1 MWKIYIESYKGEKTI
16 KPVKEIMSPLEHCLS
31 PTNTLM
37 EALSIMYKQKWNT
50 IPVTNSSGKLI
61 GVFTRSSLY
70 QMILSD
76 VSKDTTISEY
86 IKKDVGT
93 VLEDMNAEL
102 LEKLISKSRV
112 GTGIVVNKQGAPV
125 GIFTKT
131 NAVMNYVRETKLLKE
146 QLEKVLQTSNLGAIM
161 TDENN
166 QMIFVNEKITDM
178 IGIPYSSLINEN
190 LENYIPQLEQFSE
203 KMEAH
208 FPMVFQSEHYMV
220 RLSKYDLENGKQGYI
235 TLFQNVSEL
244 ENLTRE
250 LKSQKKWKTLLQSVI
265 HNAYDGLVMINE
277 KEEVTFISPSLI
289 ELFDLYEQE
298 LDMREIESVLPH
310 LHLPH
315 VMKTGVAEV
324 SEFMQVKGIDY
335 IVHRIPV
342 YQDEQIIGA
351 IGKIVYR
358 QLHEVRELFKSA
370 EINDRKSL
378 NSTKLEK
385 SRFTFDQILSH
396 DKQMDKLMR
405 SGMKAAK
412 VKTTV
417 LIFGESGTGK
427 ELFAHAIHSASPF
440 GKGPFITV
448 NCAAIPEHLLE
459 SEFFGYEEGA
469 FTGAKHKGKIGKF
482 DMANGGTLFLDEI
495 GDMSL
500 PIQAKLLRVLQEREF
515 YRVGGT
521 ERISVNVR
529 IIAATNRSLEK
540 MVAAGDFREDLFYRL
555 NVISFEIPP
564 LRRRKKDILLL
575 SEAFI
580 KEFNKQNGT
589 SITGWNPLFE
599 KAILEYDWPGNIRE
613 LRNVWER
620 AMIFAEDGKVGLEDI
635 PEYILQKVGYD
646 FFLNEEEEDET
657 QPLLEKA
664 EQMAIQKALEMSA
677 GNKSKACLLLGISR
691 SVLYDKLKK
700 YDWLLP
706 ESPLLKQQK

>member
-1 MWKIYIESYKGEKTI
+1 
-16 KPVKEIMSPLEHCLS
+16 MSPLEHHLS

-70 QMILSD
+70 QMVLED
-76 VSKDTTISEY
+76 ATKDTIISEY

-93 VLEDMNAEL
+93 VLEDVNAEL

-131 NAVMNYVRETKLLKE
+131 NAVMNYVKETKLLKE

-166 QMIFVNEKITDM
+166 KIIFVNEKCAEM
-178 IGIPYSSLINEN
+178 IGISYPSLINES
-190 LENYIPQLEQFSE
+190 LEMFIPQLEQFSG

-208 FPMVFQSEHYMV
+208 FPMVFQTEHYMV
-220 RLSKYDLENGKQGYI
+220 RLSRYDLESGRQGYI
-235 TLFQNVSEL
+235 SLFQNVSEL

-250 LKSQKKWKTLLQSVI
+250 LKFQTKWKTLLQSVI
-265 HNAYDGLVMINE
+265 HNAYDGLIMINE
-277 KEEVTFISPSLI
+277 REEITFISPSLI
-289 ELFDLYEQE
+289 ELFNLYEQPLE
-298 LDMREIESVLPH
+298 MKEINTILPH
-310 LHLPH
+310 LNLPH
-315 VMKTGVAEV
+315 VLKTGVAEV
-324 SEFMQVKGIDY
+324 SEFMQIKGIDY

-370 EINDRKSL
+370 EENNKIKRAH
-378 NSTKLEK
+378 TKLEN
-385 SRFTFDQILSH
+385 SRFTFDQILST
-396 DKQMDKLMR
+396 DSQMEKLMR

-440 GKGPFITV
+440 NTGPFITV

-500 PIQAKLLRVLQEREF
+500 SIQAKLLRVLQEREF

-521 ERISVNVR
+521 ERIRVNVR
-529 IIAATNRSLEK
+529 IIAATNRSLES
-540 MVAAGDFREDLFYRL
+540 MVAAGEFREDLFYRL

-564 LRRRKKDILLL
+564 LRRRKRDILLL
-575 SEAFI
+575 SEEFI
-580 KEFNKQNGT
+580 KEFNQQNGT
-589 SITGWNPLFE
+589 SITGWDPLFE
-599 KAILEYDWPGNIRE
+599 KAILEYNWPGNIRE

-620 AMIFAEDGKVGLEDI
+620 AMIFAENGKVGLEDL
-635 PEYILQKVGYD
+635 PDYILQKAGYD
-646 FFLNEEEEDET
+646 FFLNEEEEPST

-664 EQMAIQKALEMSA
+664 EQLAIQRAMEMSG

-700 YDWLLP
+700 YDWLHT
-706 ESPLLKQQK
+706 ESSLVKEGEKGV

>member
-1 MWKIYIESYKGEKTI
+1 
-16 KPVKEIMSPLEHCLS
+16 MSPLEHHLS

-70 QMILSD
+70 QMVLED
-76 VSKDTTISEY
+76 ATKDTIISEY

-93 VLEDMNAEL
+93 VLEDVNAEL

-131 NAVMNYVRETKLLKE
+131 NAVMNYVKETKLLKE

-166 QMIFVNEKITDM
+166 KIIFVNEKCAEM
-178 IGIPYSSLINEN
+178 IGISYPSLINES
-190 LENYIPQLEQFSE
+190 LEMFIPQLEQFSG

-208 FPMVFQSEHYMV
+208 FPMVFQTEHYMV
-220 RLSKYDLENGKQGYI
+220 RLSRYDLESGRQGYI
-235 TLFQNVSEL
+235 SLFQNVSEL

-250 LKSQKKWKTLLQSVI
+250 LKFQTKWKTLLQSVI
-265 HNAYDGLVMINE
+265 HNAYDGLIMINE
-277 KEEVTFISPSLI
+277 REEITFISPSLI
-289 ELFDLYEQE
+289 ELFNLYEQPLE
-298 LDMREIESVLPH
+298 MKEINTILPH
-310 LHLPH
+310 LNLPH
-315 VMKTGVAEV
+315 VLKTGVAEV
-324 SEFMQVKGIDY
+324 SEFMQIKGIDY

-370 EINDRKSL
+370 EENNKIKRAH
-378 NSTKLEK
+378 TKLEN
-385 SRFTFDQILSH
+385 SRFTFDQILST
-396 DKQMDKLMR
+396 DSQMEKLMR

-417 LIFGESGTGK
+417 LIVGESGTGK

-440 GKGPFITV
+440 NTGPFITV

-500 PIQAKLLRVLQEREF
+500 SIQAKLLRVLQEREF

-521 ERISVNVR
+521 ERIRVNVR
-529 IIAATNRSLEK
+529 IIAATNRSLES
-540 MVAAGDFREDLFYRL
+540 MVAAGEFREDLFYRL

-564 LRRRKKDILLL
+564 LRRRKRDILLL
-575 SEAFI
+575 SEEFI
-580 KEFNKQNGT
+580 KEFNQQNGT
-589 SITGWNPLFE
+589 SITGWDPLFE
-599 KAILEYDWPGNIRE
+599 KAILEYNWPGNIRE

-620 AMIFAEDGKVGLEDI
+620 AMIFAENGKVGLEDL
-635 PEYILQKVGYD
+635 PDYILQKAGYD
-646 FFLNEEEEDET
+646 FFLNEEEEPST

-664 EQMAIQKALEMSA
+664 EQLAIQRAMEMSG

-700 YDWLLP
+700 YDWLHT
-706 ESPLLKQQK
+706 ESSLVKEGEKGV